1 MAIPKEILAIPR
13 PKNTRVKAS
22 GNHYIVI
29 KRTCKRIGGRNVPVE
44 LGTIGEIRDGRYIE
58 RTAEP
63 VKREIDIKDYG
74 EVALCDK
81 HGKELMDDL
90 LKVWTPK
97 EATTLYT
104 IALLRAAYGSIKNRD
119 LQLQYQTS
127 FASEMYKS
135 IPLSEDTVSKFL
147 DSIGKSYT
155 LIRKFM
161 QIRIESAGGKKI
173 VIDGML
179 KDYNSKN
186 SVFSEFSRKG
196 AKKGSKDI
204 SLLYAYDPESMEP
217 VAAKPYVGN
226 MLDMTS
232 IDDFVEDYNIRSGL
246 MVFDKGFPSRAL
258 LDKLAK
264 AKGLSYIA
272 PLKTNSKL
280 IKRYKMDEPD
290 APLEGYE
297 DGMIL
302 CKKVKMSNG
311 KFLYSFRDPKA
322 AMEQEVGYIA
332 KAKKKNKFDSERYY
346 GKKPEFGLIVFESKT
361 DMDPLLVY
369 RAYAQRWDIEV
380 FFDFYK
386 NIIDRD
392 CENVH
397 NDYRVYATELIN
409 FLTAIIASRVKKEF
423 SRLDLY
429 KHHSHKE
436 LMRYLSKY
444 KKVRIGDDGKWKPC
458 KKLAYID
465 EIISKLCI

>member
-13 PKNTRVKAS
+13 PKNTRVKPS

-29 KRTCKRIGGRNVPVE
+29 KRTCKRVNGRNVPVE

-58 RTAEP
+58 RTEAP
-63 VKREIDIKDYG
+63 TRREIDIKDYG

-81 HGKELMDDL
+81 HGKDLMDDL

-97 EATTLYT
+97 ESTTLYT
-104 IALLRAAYGSIKNRD
+104 MALLRAAYGSVKNRD

-127 FASEMYKS
+127 FASELYKGV
-135 IPLSEDTVSKFL
+135 PLSEDTVSKFL

-161 QIRIESAGGKKI
+161 QGRVESSGGKRI
-173 VIDGML
+173 VVDGML

-204 SLLYAYDPESMEP
+204 SLLYAFDPETMEP
-217 VAAKPYVGN
+217 VATKPYVGN

-232 IDDFVEDYNIRSGL
+232 IDDFVEDYNITSGI
-246 MVFDKGFPSRAL
+246 MVFDKGFPSKAF
-258 LDKLAK
+258 LDKLGK
-264 AKGLSYIA
+264 RNGLSYIA

-280 IKRYKMDEPD
+280 VKRYKMDEPD
-290 APLEGYE
+290 TPLEGYG

-302 CKKVKMSNG
+302 CKKVMMSNG

-332 KAKKKNKFDSERYY
+332 KAKKNDKFNPGKYY
-346 GKKPEFGLIVFESKT
+346 DKKPEFGLIVFESKT
-361 DMDPLLVY
+361 DMTPLLVY
-369 RAYAQRWDIEV
+369 RAYAQRWEIEV
-380 FFDFYK
+380 FFDFFK

-397 NDYRVYATELIN
+397 NDYRVYATELVN
-409 FLTAIIASRVKKEF
+409 FLSAIIASRVKKEF
-423 SRLDLY
+423 LRLDLY

-444 KKVRIGDDGKWKPC
+444 KMVRNGEDGKWKPC

-465 EIISKLCI
+465 GIISLLNI